1 MMWHTGWSAGDWVL
15 MSAAMLIF
23 WGLVV
28 GGVIW
33 AVRSSRTPA
42 DHAQTRSARDLLDD
56 RFARGELT
64 EDEYQRSRKLLET
77 K

>member
-28 GGVIW
+28 GVVVW
-33 AVRSSRTPA
+33 AVHSAKTSGYE
-42 DHAQTRSARDLLDD
+42 QSRSARDLLDD

-64 EDEYQRSRKLLET
+64 ADEYQRSRNLLET